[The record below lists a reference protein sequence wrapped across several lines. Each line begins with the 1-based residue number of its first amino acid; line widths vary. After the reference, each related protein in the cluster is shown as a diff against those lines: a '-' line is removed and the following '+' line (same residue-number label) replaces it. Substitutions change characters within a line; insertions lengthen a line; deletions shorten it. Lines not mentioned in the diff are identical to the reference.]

1 MNARKPFRF
10 EKLEVW
16 QAARRLG
23 GEVYRLT
30 QEWPAREKCGLTAQL
45 RRAVVSVS
53 ANIAEG
59 SGKNS
64 DRDFARFLEQA
75 YGSAMEVASL
85 LLVACDLGYI
95 AQTNAEESLDTVHGL
110 SNQIAALN
118 RSLNVEAQKTVIP
131 ARSSIRPGAGRRPLA
146 AVEPSTFDTRPSTLH
161 ES

>member
-1 MNARKPFRF
+1 MNGRKPMRF

-23 GEVYRLT
+23 SEIYSLT
-30 QEWPAREKCGLTAQL
+30 QNWPGHEQFGLTAQL
-45 RRAVVSVS
+45 RRAVVSIS

-75 YGSAMEVASL
+75 YGSCMEVASL
-85 LLVACDLGYI
+85 LLVASDLGYV
-95 AQTNAEESLDTVHGL
+95 ASAKTEGLLDAIQSL

-118 RSLNVEAQKTVIP
+118 RSLNVTRRKTV
-131 ARSSIRPGAGRRPLA
+131 LA
-146 AVEPSTFDTRPSTLH
+146 AGPETGLRSRARGLSEPSTFDSRPSTFH

>member
-1 MNARKPFRF
+1 MSARKPFRF

-23 GEVYRLT
+23 GEIYNLT
-30 QEWPAREKCGLTAQL
+30 QDWPARERFGLTAQL
-45 RRAVVSVS
+45 RRAVVSIS

-75 YGSAMEVASL
+75 YGSALEVASL
-85 LLVACDLGYI
+85 LLIACDLGYV
-95 AQTNAEESLDTVHGL
+95 ASARMDGLLDAVQSLCSQV
-110 SNQIAALN
+110 AALN
-118 RSLNVEAQKTVIP
+118 RSLNVEARKTVIAAGAAHQP
-131 ARSSIRPGAGRRPLA
+131 GTARPRA
-146 AVEPSTFDTRPSTLH
+146 AFEPSTFDARPSTLH

>member
-1 MNARKPFRF
+1 MSARKPFHF
-10 EKLEVW
+10 ENLQVW

-23 GEVYRLT
+23 GEVYQLT
-30 QEWPAREKCGLTAQL
+30 LDWPAHERYGLTAQL
-45 RRAVVSVS
+45 RGAVISIS

-85 LLVACDLGYI
+85 LLIVGDLGYV
-95 AQTNAEESLDTVHGL
+95 APTRRENLLEAVQSQCG
-110 SNQIAALN
+110 QIAALN
-118 RSLNVEAQKTVIP
+118 RSLRVGPGKTVMAAGA
-131 ARSSIRPGAGRRPLA
+131 ARPPGTARPQAGHRL
-146 AVEPSTFDTRPSTLH
+146 STLDARPSTRH